1 MKKECENYLDGF
13 CLKDL
18 DAARCWDCTATLNQ
32 RQDRMKQDPDMPG
45 YNCPYAKL
53 GKD

>member
-13 CLKDL
+13 CLKNIGES
-18 DAARCWDCTATLNQ
+18 RVWDCTCNK
-32 RQDRMKQDPDMPG
+32 RNIRIKQ
-45 YNCPYAKL
+45 NEITCPYPKL